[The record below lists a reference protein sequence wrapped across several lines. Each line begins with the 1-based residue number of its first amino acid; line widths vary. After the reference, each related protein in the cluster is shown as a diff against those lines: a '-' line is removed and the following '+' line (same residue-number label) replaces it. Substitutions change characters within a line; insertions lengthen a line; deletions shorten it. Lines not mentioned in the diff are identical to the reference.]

1 LVKSR
6 SIYIIKLGDEQYGID
21 IKYIDNIV
29 RMQTITR
36 VPKIDE
42 YFKGVINIRGVIVPV
57 MSIRILMGMEAD
69 EITNKSRI
77 IILKVGE
84 EGELLGIIV
93 DQVNQVLNIGARNV
107 DKLSLDDKSK
117 KANRQVYIRVSAN
130 MKGGL
135 VYYFWTFRH
144 LILITQKKRKIND
157 ISKITKN

>member
-1 LVKSR
+1 MDELR
-6 SIYIIKLGDEQYGID
+6 DTIDIGEITQYIIIKLGDEQYGID

-117 KANRQVYIRVSAN
+117 KANGKFISGVGKYE
-130 MKGGL
+130 GGL
-135 VYYFWTFRH
+135 VS
-144 LILITQKKRKIND
+144 ILDLQALDPNNTKEKKD
-157 ISKITKN
+157 